1 MRRVL
6 LWLWAAF
13 LISVTLVWN
22 VRAYSP
28 VDRTETSLEQLRFL
42 SQKLEAGSALDAQ
55 RVFPEGFFFSWVL
68 YGLASAQLATQLPD
82 GHAEIPTLRNNAL
95 MALRQLD
102 STNGR
107 AGFPQDLEPPLGA
120 FYNAWVLYLQG
131 MTIKAQGLD
140 QTSPVMLEAFRSGCD
155 RFAGALERNPT
166 PFLASY
172 AGQSWAVDTSIGI
185 AALGLHDK
193 LFAPRYQS
201 AIKSWITRAKKL
213 LDPQLGTLPHQSEF
227 LTGSQIEGSRG
238 GSLAMMILAL
248 AQADPE
254 FAQSQYAAFRKHF
267 LAVSYSIPGVL
278 EYPQGQVD
286 SGRAD
291 VDSGP
296 IVLGFSGPAVIVGM
310 GAAIT
315 MNDMQTARALNGFVE
330 TGGFAFAAFGQRRYL
345 FGALPIGDA
354 FLVWARTMQP
364 LVTTTYEPVL
374 PSFWAWALHLVSL
387 LFVARVVF
395 GVRSAT
401 RAK

>member
-6 LWLWAAF
+6 LWVWAAF
-13 LISVTLVWN
+13 LIGVVLVWN
-22 VRAYSP
+22 LRAYMP
-28 VDRTETSLEQLRFL
+28 VDRTETSLAQLRFL

-55 RVFPEGFFFSWVL
+55 RVFPEGVFFSWVL

-95 MALRQLD
+95 VALRQLD
-102 STNGR
+102 SVNGR
-107 AGFPQDLEPPLGA
+107 SGFPQDLEPPLGA

-140 QTSPVMLEAFRSGCD
+140 RTSPVMLEEFRTGCD
-155 RFAGALERNPT
+155 RFARALEKNPT

-185 AALGLHDK
+185 AALGVHDK
-193 LFAPRYQS
+193 LFAPRYKSAVQS
-201 AIKSWITRAKKL
+201 WVARAKKL
-213 LDPQLGTLPHQSEF
+213 LDPNLGTLPHQSEF

-248 AQADPE
+248 AQADPA
-254 FAQSQYAAFRKHF
+254 FAQSQYAAFRQHF
-267 LAVSYSIPGVL
+267 LAVSYSLPGVL
-278 EYPQGQVD
+278 EYPQGQ
-286 SGRAD
+286 SGRTD

-315 MNDMQTARALNGFVE
+315 MNDLQTARALNGFVE
-330 TGGFAFAAFGQRRYL
+330 TGGFAFSAFGQRRYL
-345 FGALPIGDA
+345 FGALPIGDS

-364 LVTTTYEPVL
+364 LVTTTYAPVL

-387 LFVARVVF
+387 LFVMRVVF